1 MIKTI
6 SNIIKSPKINN
17 ISDNDDNLN
26 ILQLISKYQELYTNT
41 KKSENLSKYSI
52 RNIITALER
61 FYHYIADEFD
71 NDDNLSIN
79 EINRYFI
86 NNYLTILE
94 KQGLSHSSQKLYITI
109 IKNFI
114 TFIADNDK
122 EKYKNLKTNILGIKI
137 KTKQKEKIGFSQNDQ
152 KLLLSL
158 FDKLDNKKTYTVH
171 RKSLMLK
178 ILYFAGV
185 RASELASIKWSDIV
199 EQNDEQHGL
208 LYVILIKGKGNK
220 ERLAYLQYDIISK
233 NYDFIKQRNTDSVYV
248 FETAHGNIPNTAN
261 MYIEVKNELQKA
273 GIKQFGLHIF
283 RHTFARNLVSKDVN
297 LATIKDLLGH
307 SNITVTA
314 QFYAKSDEKAKRNA
328 LFKTK
333 EKI

>member
-1 MIKTI
+1 
-6 SNIIKSPKINN
+6 
-17 ISDNDDNLN
+17 
-26 ILQLISKYQELYTNT
+26 
-41 KKSENLSKYSI
+41 
-52 RNIITALER
+52 
-61 FYHYIADEFD
+61 
-71 NDDNLSIN
+71 
-79 EINRYFI
+79 
-86 NNYLTILE
+86 
-94 KQGLSHSSQKLYITI
+94 
-109 IKNFI
+109 
-114 TFIADNDK
+114 
-122 EKYKNLKTNILGIKI
+122 
-137 KTKQKEKIGFSQNDQ
+137 
-152 KLLLSL
+152 
-158 FDKLDNKKTYTVH
+158 
-171 RKSLMLK
+171 MLK

-307 SNITVTA
+307 SNIT
-314 QFYAKSDEKAKRNA
+314 A